1 MIISSF
7 TKPLSF
13 KKTITIQT
21 TQKCVLLSLS
31 LVSTQGMMVLHN
43 SPVQVHGRLKSSNCL
58 IDSRWVCK
66 IGDWGLSELRS
77 PLDRCQLQ
85 EGSEK
90 YNGMSRNVF
99 NPLTPK
105 ISLAILLTVCHTV
118 LVMLVWRI
126 WYWIN

>member
-21 TQKCVLLSLS
+21 TQKCALLSLS

-90 YNGMSRNVF
+90 YNGMSRNV
-99 NPLTPK
+99 LT
-105 ISLAILLTVCHTV
+105 L
-118 LVMLVWRI
+118 
-126 WYWIN
+126 

>member
-7 TKPLSF
+7 TKLLLF

-21 TQKCVLLSLS
+21 TQKCVLLRLS

-90 YNGMSRNVF
+90 YNGMSRNV
-99 NPLTPK
+99 LT
-105 ISLAILLTVCHTV
+105 L
-118 LVMLVWRI
+118 
-126 WYWIN
+126 